1 MRKSLIALAVLT
13 FAVSCAATR
22 SDSGLGN
29 TKVAVTRPDIEIA
42 QISSIPQAARHVE
55 GGIPVHFAMR
65 VSNRF
70 GEPITLKSVNLQSIG
85 VGAYDVSSTSRPF
98 KTQIQPD
105 AEETVEFWVPA
116 NVGMSTIVGANGPVT
131 LRATLYFDSPV
142 GQFQQVIIRQV
153 NGMPGRG
160 NNAQ

>member
-1 MRKSLIALAVLT
+1 MPRSLLVVAALT
-13 FAVSCAATR
+13 FAVSCSSMR

-29 TKVAVTRPDIEIA
+29 TKVSIIKPEIDIA
-42 QISSIPQAARHVE
+42 QISSVPQAARHVE

-65 VSNRF
+65 VANRF
-70 GEPITLKSVNLQSIG
+70 GETITLKSVNLQSVG
-85 VGAYDVSSTSRPF
+85 VGAYDVASTSRPF
-98 KTQIQPD
+98 KTKIQPD
-105 AEETVEFWVPA
+105 QEETVEFWVPA

-142 GQFQQVIIRQV
+142 GQFQEVIIRQV